1 MLEQY
6 LVLAAQLRAAGFGVE
21 LYPEAKKLGQQLK
34 YADRRGF
41 RVAII
46 MGENELAENA
56 CQVKLLSTGGTTT
69 ASLADS
75 AKALVAELRRLLRRC
90 QADPPLPFQEEYIH
104 RLCRWTQIPC
114 TRCVENRAARSDHLA
129 FCI

>member
-1 MLEQY
+1 MLA
-6 LVLAAQLRAAGFGVE
+6 VACSPRRFWRRGA

-75 AKALVAELRRLLRRC
+75 AKALVAELRRLLAR
-90 QADPPLPFQEEYIH
+90 LPG
-104 RLCRWTQIPC
+104 
-114 TRCVENRAARSDHLA
+114 
-129 FCI
+129 